1 MAQSSYDESLE
12 RLLVHEGG
20 YSNHPSDPGGPTN
33 WGITIEDARRYWKP
47 DATAADVRG
56 MPVEVAKRIYR
67 QRYWDAMRCDAL
79 PAGVDY
85 AVFDY
90 GVSSGIGR
98 AAKVLQRLVGTS
110 VDGKIGPLTIAAA
123 VKVNPTKLV
132 GEICDERLAFLQGL
146 STWSVFGNGWGAR
159 VREVRAAALA
169 MAEKAVVPADP
180 RESGGRESR
189 DPVTTAPS
197 VNTGSPLEPAPGN
210 DRGRGR
216 PVVIAWRT
224 ALVALI
230 AGAAHFL
237 GAHPLL
243 VAAAVVVGVALA
255 FFVPSNLQ
263 AGD

>member
-1 MAQSSYDESLE
+1 MRAERAPTPHPQTETDMAQSSYDESLS

-33 WGITIEDARRYWKP
+33 WGITIEDAR
-47 DATAADVRG
+47 
-56 MPVEVAKRIYR
+56 
-67 QRYWDAMRCDAL
+67 RYWDAMRCDAL

-169 MAEKAVVPADP
+169 MAEKAVVPPDP
-180 RESGGRESR
+180 RQSGGRDNR

-197 VNTGSPLEPAPGN
+197 VNTGSRFSRPPLS
-210 DRGRGR
+210 RGSAGT
-216 PVVIAWRT
+216 T
-224 ALVALI
+224 AFTAM
-230 AGAAHFL
+230 
-237 GAHPLL
+237 
-243 VAAAVVVGVALA
+243 
-255 FFVPSNLQ
+255 
-263 AGD
+263 